1 VHPHCRVR
9 LFIAGLAFFL
19 PFLTASLQAAE
30 TQKTERIR
38 IGYSS
43 ISGSRIGL
51 WVAQDK
57 GFFTR
62 HGLHSELVVLS
73 GILGIQSLIAGEIQ
87 SYLGATD
94 SAAQAASKGSDLFL
108 FASAEPLRYKLIA
121 QPNIKTVKELR
132 GKKIVIDRVG
142 GTSYYVSLRLLEK
155 VGLKPEDVDLIQV
168 GGGGNQRVASFKTG
182 VVSAVINST
191 ERFEQMKVPYNA
203 LADAGDLGIKTM
215 GNSYMSTRSLRTQ
228 KRDVIQRTVR
238 AMVEARAWMKE
249 PKNRDAVLDVYKRY
263 LRLDEGW
270 VLDLY
275 YKTYIEPVPIFPYTD
290 VDDLREFVSYMP
302 DGNKTLQSLNLN
314 DFADSSFLKRIEQE
328 GVGARR

>member
-1 VHPHCRVR
+1 VHPCRR
-9 LFIAGLAFFL
+9 GGRFLAGLVFFL

-62 HGLHSELVVLS
+62 HGLHSEPVVLS

-87 SYLGATD
+87 FYLGATD

-121 QPNIKTVKELR
+121 QPTIKTVKELR

-203 LADAGDLGIKTM
+203 LADASDVGIKTM
-215 GNSYMSTRSLRTQ
+215 GNSYMSTRSMRNQ

-238 AMVEARAWMKE
+238 AMVEARVWMKE

-263 LRLDEGW
+263 LRLDEAW

-275 YKTYIEPVPIFPYTD
+275 YKTYIEPVPVFPYTN
-290 VDDLREFVSYMP
+290 VDDLRDFVSYMP

-314 DFADSSFLKRIEQE
+314 DFADSSFLKRVEQE
-328 GVGARR
+328 GVSVRR